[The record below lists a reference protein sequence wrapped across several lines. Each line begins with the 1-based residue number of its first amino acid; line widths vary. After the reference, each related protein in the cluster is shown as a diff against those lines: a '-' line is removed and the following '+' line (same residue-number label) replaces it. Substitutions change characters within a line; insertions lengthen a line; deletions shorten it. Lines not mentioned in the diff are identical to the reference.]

1 MNRTR
6 RFATL
11 ALALCLGATVPGL
24 ALGAA
29 SSTEPTS
36 AAAPASSPNNATAA
50 KGAADAPGTA
60 AKADAPAASTD
71 APASKDAGTD
81 EQVAAPQ
88 VFSADEVEQLNA
100 TCVVCHEAPAA
111 SFAEDAGA
119 PCLAQSHALVPC
131 VSCHP
136 ATDAY
141 AKAHQDATPEAA
153 AKVKKLRGTSVDP
166 QTCLGCHGPAQD
178 LAAAT
183 ADCTALTDTNGTV
196 VNPHELP
203 EVTDH
208 QKLDC
213 TSCHTMHAANKPA
226 DEQALKKCTGCHHAR
241 VFECGT
247 CHD

>member
-6 RFATL
+6 RIVTM
-11 ALALCLGATVPGL
+11 ALALCLGAAVPGL

-29 SSTEPTS
+29 PS
-36 AAAPASSPNNATAA
+36 AEPASSNASASSSSNTAA
-50 KGAADAPGTA
+50 KGTTKDAAPAKDDAADA
-60 AKADAPAASTD
+60 APA
-71 APASKDAGTD
+71 
-81 EQVAAPQ
+81 PQ
-88 VFSADEVEQLNA
+88 AFTADEVEQLNA
-100 TCVVCHEAPAA
+100 PCVACHEAPAA
-111 SFAEDAGA
+111 SFDENVDA

-131 VSCHP
+131 TSCHP

-141 AKAHQDATPEAA
+141 TKAHKDATPEAA
-153 AKVKKLRGTSVDP
+153 AKVKKLRNTSVDP

-183 ADCTALTDTNGTV
+183 ADCTALTDNNGTV

-203 EVTDH
+203 EAPDH

-213 TSCHTMHAANKPA
+213 TSCHTMHAPNKPA
-226 DEQALKKCTGCHHAR
+226 DEQALKKCIGCHHAR

-247 CHD
+247 CHE